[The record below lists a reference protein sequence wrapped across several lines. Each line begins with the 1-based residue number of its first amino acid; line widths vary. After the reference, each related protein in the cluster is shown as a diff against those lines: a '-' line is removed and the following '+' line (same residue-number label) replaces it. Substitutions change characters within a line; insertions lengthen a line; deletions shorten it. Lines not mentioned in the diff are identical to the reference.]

1 METQQDEQLQ
11 EQLELET
18 ATDLELDEFEIDERP
33 NWLVA
38 VRAAEDKKATNIK
51 VLDLREVTSFTD
63 FFVICNGSNPK
74 QIQAISDEIQMQ
86 LKARR
91 EYASGI
97 EGYETGEWI
106 LGDYVDLIVH
116 VFNEKT
122 REFYDLDRLWR
133 DGKEVEIPVEA
144 PVETPAE

>member
-1 METQQDEQLQ
+1 MTEIEADEI
-11 EQLELET
+11 E
-18 ATDLELDEFEIDERP
+18 ADEIEADEIDERP

-38 VRAAEDKKATNIK
+38 VRAAEAKKATNIK

-133 DGKEVEIPVEA
+133 DGKEVEVPLEV
-144 PVETPAE
+144 PAA